1 MRTALFMFILASS
14 LPAWARHAYPK
25 FYFQVDHIR
34 SFEYAIS
41 GNHWYSPSAENRRV
55 IQGLMALN
63 TTEDQRQLV
72 GDLSRDPNLERGLR
86 HLGGELS
93 CLLYR
98 YLAGEG
104 ERPLCFDAASSDN
117 RRTQTT
123 PFFDR
128 NSPYHQEP
136 LELTYPVRASSH
148 LTYRFRM
155 TVPSG
160 SRYDT
165 GNPFYP
171 IHRLGYGMGGN
182 NSDAL
187 IATVFLEV
195 LTETENGVWQPIT
208 LSHSQI
214 PLYLHLPSQRAI
226 RKSGSLTAA
235 FDLGKREV
243 RLLDYT
249 GQRW

>member
-1 MRTALFMFILASS
+1 MRIAILMLMLATA

-41 GNHWYSPSAENRRV
+41 GNHWYPPTRDNRRV
-55 IQGLMALN
+55 LQGVMALN
-63 TTEDQRQLV
+63 TPDDQRQLV
-72 GDLSRDPNLERGLR
+72 RDLSRDPNLERGLR
-86 HLGGELS
+86 QLGGELT
-93 CLLYR
+93 CLVYR
-98 YLAGEG
+98 YLAKEG
-104 ERPLCFDAASSDN
+104 ERPLCFDAASSDS
-117 RRTQTT
+117 RRKQTT

-128 NSPYHQEP
+128 NSPYHKEP
-136 LELTYPVRASSH
+136 LQLTYPERAASY

-160 SRYDT
+160 NRYDLD
-165 GNPFYP
+165 NPFYP
-171 IHRLGYGMGGN
+171 LHRLGYGMGGN

-187 IATVFLEV
+187 IVTVFLEV
-195 LTETENGVWQPIT
+195 LTESESGLWQPVT

-226 RKSGSLTAA
+226 GKSGSLRAA
-235 FDLGKREV
+235 FDLGSKEV